1 VLVLEAFRNEARE
14 DGGSPRYLNGLIDH
28 KYEETSAIPLSDTVP
43 KPRAMM
49 IESAHTPFA
58 DLAMLRP

>member
-1 VLVLEAFRNEARE
+1 MLEAFSYEARE
-14 DGGSPRYLNGLIDH
+14 DGGSPGHLNGLIDH
-28 KYEETSAIPLSDTVP
+28 KNEETSAIPLSDTIP